1 MCSYV
6 IHIASY
12 MKHTNGDE
20 MESST
25 NKLIL
30 VGGSGFVELV
40 DSMGDARSVVNA
52 ARVSMGR
59 HVETLNFDD
68 VRLLRYL
75 WAHEHTSPFRHVTFQ
90 FRLRA
95 PIFVVRQWQKHQIG
109 CSWNEISGRYVT
121 FEDEAWSPERWRA
134 QSAAVKQGS
143 AGPLDDLS
151 ALGAASLY
159 EEAISNAF
167 ETYQRLLALGVAKE
181 QARAVLPLSLMTEC
195 FWTAS
200 LQAVL
205 HFLKLRLDSHAQ
217 EEIRD
222 FARAVE
228 ALICADEGISYIVSL
243 ARRDS

>member
-1 MCSYV
+1 M
-6 IHIASY
+6 
-12 MKHTNGDE
+12 TE
-20 MESST
+20 R
-25 NKLIL
+25 LIE
-30 VGGSGFVELV
+30 VGGGLVELV
-40 DSMGDARSVVNA
+40 DVMGDAVTVVNA

-59 HVETLNFDD
+59 HVTEMGEADA
-68 VRLLRYL
+68 RLIRYL
-75 WAHEHTSPFRHVTFQ
+75 WEHEHTSPFRHVTFQ

-151 ALGAASLY
+151 ALGATSLY

-181 QARAVLPLSLMTEC
+181 QARAVLPLYLMTEC

-205 HFLKLRLDSHAQ
+205 HFLKLRLDAHAQ

-228 ALICADEGISYIVSL
+228 ELICADEGIRYIVTL
-243 ARRDS
+243 ARRDI

>member
-1 MCSYV
+1 MCSLLTRDKAF
-6 IHIASY
+6 HIRDEVFHMGDSD
-12 MKHTNGDE
+12 NGR
-20 MESST
+20 
-25 NKLIL
+25 LIK
-30 VGGSGFVELV
+30 VGGGAVELIDV
-40 DSMGDARSVVNA
+40 MGDARTVVNA
-52 ARVSMGR
+52 ARVSMGK
-59 HVETLNFDD
+59 HVTEMGEADA
-68 VRLLRYL
+68 RLIRYL
-75 WAHEHTSPFRHVTFQ
+75 WEHEHTSPFRHVTFQ

-151 ALGAASLY
+151 ALGATSLY

-205 HFLKLRLDSHAQ
+205 HFLKLRLDLHAQ

-222 FARAVE
+222 FARAVRSLVE
-228 ALICADEGISYIVSL
+228 QVEGLEYVLSVALKD
-243 ARRDS
+243 

>member
-1 MCSYV
+1 MSD
-6 IHIASY
+6 SD
-12 MKHTNGDE
+12 NGR
-20 MESST
+20 
-25 NKLIL
+25 LIK
-30 VGGSGFVELV
+30 VGGGAVELIDV
-40 DSMGDARSVVNA
+40 MGDARTVVNA
-52 ARVSMGR
+52 ARVSMGK
-59 HVETLNFDD
+59 HVTEMGEADA
-68 VRLLRYL
+68 RLIRYL
-75 WAHEHTSPFRHVTFQ
+75 WEHEHTSPFRHVTFQ

-151 ALGAASLY
+151 ALGATSLY

-205 HFLKLRLDSHAQ
+205 HFLKLRLDLHAQ

-222 FARAVE
+222 FARAVRSLVE
-228 ALICADEGISYIVSL
+228 QVEGLEYVLSVALKD
-243 ARRDS
+243 

>member
-1 MCSYV
+1 M
-6 IHIASY
+6 
-12 MKHTNGDE
+12 TTE
-20 MESST
+20 R
-25 NKLIL
+25 LIE
-30 VGGSGFVELV
+30 VGGGRVELV
-40 DSMGDARSVVNA
+40 DVMGDARSVVNA

-59 HVETLNFDD
+59 HVTEMGEADA
-68 VRLLRYL
+68 RLIRYL
-75 WAHEHTSPFRHVTFQ
+75 WEHEHTSPFRHVTFQ

-121 FEDEAWSPERWRA
+121 FEDEAWRPERWRA

-151 ALGAASLY
+151 ALDAATLY
-159 EEAISNAF
+159 EEAMAHAF

-205 HFLKLRLDSHAQ
+205 HFLKLRLDAHAQ

-228 ALICADEGISYIVSL
+228 ELICADEGIRYIVTL
-243 ARRDS
+243 ARRDI

>member
-1 MCSYV
+1 M
-6 IHIASY
+6 
-12 MKHTNGDE
+12 TE
-20 MESST
+20 R
-25 NKLIL
+25 LIE
-30 VGGSGFVELV
+30 VGGGRVELV
-40 DSMGDARSVVNA
+40 DVMGDARSVVNA

-59 HVETLNFDD
+59 HVTEMGEADA
-68 VRLLRYL
+68 RLIRYL
-75 WAHEHTSPFRHVTFQ
+75 WEHEHTSPFRHVTFQ

-121 FEDEAWSPERWRA
+121 FEDEAWRPERWRA

-151 ALGAASLY
+151 ALDAATLY
-159 EEAISNAF
+159 EEAMAHAF

-205 HFLKLRLDSHAQ
+205 HFLKLRLDAHAQ

-228 ALICADEGISYIVSL
+228 ELICADEGIRYIVTL
-243 ARRDS
+243 ARRDI

>member
-1 MCSYV
+1 M
-6 IHIASY
+6 
-12 MKHTNGDE
+12 TTE
-20 MESST
+20 R
-25 NKLIL
+25 LIE
-30 VGGSGFVELV
+30 VGGGRVELV
-40 DSMGDARSVVNA
+40 DVMGDARSVVNA

-59 HVETLNFDD
+59 HVTEMGEADA
-68 VRLLRYL
+68 RLIRYL
-75 WAHEHTSPFRHVTFQ
+75 WEHEHTSPFRHVTFQ

-121 FEDEAWSPERWRA
+121 FEDEAWRPERWRA

-151 ALGAASLY
+151 ALDAATLY
-159 EEAISNAF
+159 EEAMAHAF

-205 HFLKLRLDSHAQ
+205 HFLKLRPDAHAQ

-228 ALICADEGISYIVSL
+228 ELICADEGIRYIVTL
-243 ARRDS
+243 ARRDI

>member
-1 MCSYV
+1 MCSLLTREEV
-6 IHIASY
+6 FHMSDSD
-12 MKHTNGDE
+12 NGR
-20 MESST
+20 
-25 NKLIL
+25 LIK
-30 VGGSGFVELV
+30 VGGGAVELIDV
-40 DSMGDARSVVNA
+40 MGDARTVVNA
-52 ARVSMGR
+52 ARVSMGK
-59 HVETLNFDD
+59 HVTEMGEADA
-68 VRLLRYL
+68 RLIRYL
-75 WAHEHTSPFRHVTFQ
+75 WEHEHTSPFRHVTFQ

-151 ALGAASLY
+151 ALGATSLY

-205 HFLKLRLDSHAQ
+205 HFLKLRLDLHAQ

-222 FARAVE
+222 FARAVRSLVE
-228 ALICADEGISYIVSL
+228 QVEGLEYVLSVALKD
-243 ARRDS
+243 